1 MNHAAVSY
9 VERGDG
15 RILCVWNSRYGGWTL
30 PGGKVEEGETI
41 EEAQERELLEETGL
55 QTDVAHPM
63 YSDETCIK
71 DAPDDRGRMVYVFRV
86 RPRSWFPCEM
96 ETGHPVTWF
105 TRNEFLRWS
114 PFAEF
119 YTGMFETL
127 NRLGVKTSEMV
138 GGVHV
143 FGEDVPFSTIN
154 PGVEMVAN
162 ACDLDLDDI
171 DTDRAIRALEQQ
183 WSDD

>member
-1 MNHAAVSY
+1 
-9 VERGDG
+9 
-15 RILCVWNSRYGGWTL
+15 
-30 PGGKVEEGETI
+30 
-41 EEAQERELLEETGL
+41 
-55 QTDVAHPM
+55 
-63 YSDETCIK
+63 
-71 DAPDDRGRMVYVFRV
+71 
-86 RPRSWFPCEM
+86 M

-127 NRLGVKTSEMV
+127 NRLGVKASEMV
-138 GGVHV
+138 DGVHV

-154 PGVEMVAN
+154 PGVEVVAN